1 MLLGELTQLSSRL
14 AQTRKRSLKVSLIAE
29 ALSAAPEEERT
40 LAVLYLTGELR
51 QKKLGVGG
59 AQLRALRDV
68 TAAFVPRDDR
78 VLRDRAD
85 QALHDPIAFRP
96 AQLDRPQSLS
106 AGKRVPVELRRR
118 NECG

>member
-29 ALSAAPEEERT
+29 ALSAAPQEERA

-68 TAAFVPRDDR
+68 AAADVPQLRLSEVDEALDA
-78 VLRDRAD
+78 VLQDKGTGSAARRA
-85 QALHDPIAFRP
+85 A
-96 AQLDRPQSLS
+96 
-106 AGKRVPVELRRR
+106 
-118 NECG
+118 